1 MNETYIKP
9 EITVEEFTKY
19 FNNAVRRLKKLK
31 CNSMEFIAGGG
42 YYNVPEKFYLS
53 LIGTTRLRRY
63 NLYPIERYGCVVG
76 ILFLRKPCTKFK
88 QLMSWID
95 KYGTKNFSSSH
106 VETALYVADVCGK
119 RGKWSVED
127 ERRKDYFC
135 HNDKWC
141 EKVKSTLQKLRNTY
155 DKIYVS
161 IETIEEFENMEE
173 SIRNET
179 ELYGCVLHTLHF
191 RVVTPG
197 GKVKFDSDIY

>member
-1 MNETYIKP
+1 METNK
-9 EITVEEFTKY
+9 ITVEQFTKL
-19 FNNAVRRLKKLK
+19 FNDAVKRFRKGKY
-31 CNSMEFIAGGG
+31 NSMEFI
-42 YYNVPEKFYLS
+42 PYLDGEPHEQWFTGV
-53 LIGTTRLRRY
+53 LNTVHMRGV
-63 NLYPIERYGCVVG
+63 NLYPIERYGYVAG

-95 KYGTKNFSSSH
+95 KYGTKNFSLSH

-119 RGKWSVED
+119 RGRWSVED

-155 DKIYVS
+155 DHIYVS

-179 ELYGCVLHTLHF
+179 ELYGCVLYTLHF

-197 GKVKFDSDIY
+197 GKVKFDSVIY